1 MKLFGRPLSR
11 EVASIAAEELEYFV
25 RAVEEHDINPE
36 FAMPVINAYS
46 SLISK
51 RAKPRPSLEKRYAQV
66 LDRMHDFFINEYRD
80 CFTCFD
86 KFTPGVLLTPQ
97 DLAECF
103 AVALSTMKSR
113 DSAWDGWAVIHNK
126 GAKLSVNVGRKRII
140 IGNRRTPMTL
150 AEAKGLLA
158 HEILVHAQR
167 AVQGGKRSY
176 DLAIGLPDYLT
187 AEEGLGALVESAIN
201 GSVPFK
207 IKDRYID
214 IALALGA
221 WRRRPLLRNEMYVFC
236 YSRAVIR
243 SVVSNETVDLDELEH
258 VTWEHVNRIYR
269 GSLGNKY
276 LAVFT
281 KDVAYYQ
288 GFIKMAKYLQA
299 ATRRGRL
306 TDALAYVYSGKFDP
320 TNPGHRQIVADSKPD

>member
-1 MKLFGRPLSR
+1 VLG
-11 EVASIAAEELEYFV
+11 
-25 RAVEEHDINPE
+25 
-36 FAMPVINAYS
+36 AYG

-51 RAKPRPSLEKRYAQV
+51 RAKLHPSLEKRYARV
-66 LDRMHDFFINEYRD
+66 LESMHDFFLNEYRE
-80 CFTCFD
+80 CFTCFE
-86 KFTPGVLLTPQ
+86 KFAPNALLTPQ

-103 AVALSTMKSR
+103 MVALDTMKSR
-113 DSAWDGWAVIHNK
+113 DAAWEGWSVIHNK

-140 IGNRRTPMTL
+140 IGNRRSPMTV

-167 AVQGGKRSY
+167 AVQGGKRSH
-176 DLAIGLPDYLT
+176 DLAIGLPDYLV

-201 GSVPFK
+201 GSIPLK

-243 SVVSNETVDLDELEH
+243 SVVNDDAIDLDELEH

-269 GSLGNKY
+269 GSLGNNY

-281 KDVAYYQ
+281 KDIAYYQ
-288 GFIKMAKYLQA
+288 GFIKMAKYLQGA
-299 ATRRGRL
+299 VRRGRL
-306 TDALAYVYSGKFDP
+306 TDSLAYVYSGKFDP
-320 TNPGHRQIVADSKPD
+320 TNPAHRKIVADSKPDQ